1 VIPFSQLNINVLCF
15 SEELTPELAIHL
27 KRQNVDFAH
36 LATPTLKLEI
46 DVRNFLTEKRWD
58 DLSLLF
64 SMIPVTNTFDYST
77 FVSAIA
83 DFTVR
88 NEILFWFCIFSG
100 HV

>member
-1 VIPFSQLNINVLCF
+1 VRPFSQLSINVLCF
-15 SEELTPELAIHL
+15 TEELTPELAIHL
-27 KRQNVDFAH
+27 KRQNVDFAD
-36 LATPTLKLEI
+36 LATPILI
-46 DVRNFLTEKRWD
+46 NVRNFLTEKCWD

-83 DFTVR
+83 DFAVR
-88 NEILFWFCIFSG
+88 NEILFWFFIFSG